1 MAKIGDAGA
10 RHNEPRQAS
19 RLPTGAAR
27 RTPSMA
33 ARWRPE
39 AFDGRHRGKRPRR
52 RAAQQ
57 RNDDGRRTDAE
68 KSAPCA
74 GRSTGGDR
82 GRRWAEPRTVIRR
95 GKSAA
100 AGAAQPPAP
109 VAMAQTPTI
118 DTCLWPI
125 PSAPTRWAQAL
136 HGCFTG
142 AGGRRRPPNLLQS
155 MRVWMQAPRAALL
168 ILLARL
174 RAFRQASPRE
184 TRRGGHGA
192 AMKAS
197 NLGHS
202 ANSPRKGCDHYPCRA
217 SLGWGGGRGR
227 RQAPAR
233 RRGRQRAIATAVW
246 IDGQE
251 GTPRP
256 CPRGAHPHAPR
267 AANAGRATGQILDP
281 IRDISSPRHVGTPER
296 ERRAP
301 AQFVQRA
308 RNPLRNFQFTILG
321 RGLAG
326 RLLAGR
332 AMTPLTGAGSADR
345 PAGAGRKWQTLAVP
359 APTGVKALIRWTD
372 GRNHQLGELA
382 YARMAHG
389 SWFDVATTLRWDG
402 APVGPGLEPR
412 FLGAHHPPSERSI
425 QRRVPFGTRRGVTL
439 APGKGASGRA
449 RCRKTL
455 NGYRCTSCWI
465 ARTRV

>member
-82 GRRWAEPRTVIRR
+82 GRRWAEPRTVIRAIVESRPRR
-95 GKSAA
+95 GSATTCA
-100 AGAAQPPAP
+100 RRKRLARRRPLCANP
-109 VAMAQTPTI
+109 VI

-142 AGGRRRPPNLLQS
+142 AGGRRRPPNLLQL

-202 ANSPRKGCDHYPCRA
+202 ANSPRKGCEYHPRRG
-217 SLGWGGGRGR
+217 SLGWGSGPAAGAGTASRAPKGDCDGRPDRWPGGDPSAVPPR
-227 RQAPAR
+227 RPSSCA
-233 RRGRQRAIATAVW
+233 
-246 IDGQE
+246 
-251 GTPRP
+251 
-256 CPRGAHPHAPR
+256 R
-267 AANAGRATGQILDP
+267 AANAGRPTGQILDS
-281 IRDISSPRHVGTPER
+281 IRDISSPRHVGTAEGA
-296 ERRAP
+296 RRARVH
-301 AQFVQRA
+301 FVQPA
-308 RNPLRNFQFTILG
+308 RNFAQLSVHPR
-321 RGLAG
+321 
-326 RLLAGR
+326 
-332 AMTPLTGAGSADR
+332 PCR
-345 PAGAGRKWQTLAVP
+345 PARRATRQDAGDRRKFGGP
-359 APTGVKALIRWTD
+359 A
-372 GRNHQLGELA
+372 
-382 YARMAHG
+382 
-389 SWFDVATTLRWDG
+389 S
-402 APVGPGLEPR
+402 
-412 FLGAHHPPSERSI
+412 
-425 QRRVPFGTRRGVTL
+425 RRGEKM
-439 APGKGASGRA
+439 ANPCRSGPD
-449 RCRKTL
+449 
-455 NGYRCTSCWI
+455 GS
-465 ARTRV
+465 

>member
-82 GRRWAEPRTVIRR
+82 GRRWAEPRTVIRAIEESRPRR
-95 GKSAA
+95 GSATTCA
-100 AGAAQPPAP
+100 RRKRLTRRRPGCAN
-109 VAMAQTPTI
+109 PTI
-118 DTCLWPI
+118 DACLWPI
-125 PSAPTRWAQAL
+125 PSAPARWAQAL
-136 HGCFTG
+136 PGCFAV
-142 AGGRRRPPNLLQS
+142 AGGRRRPPNLLQL

-281 IRDISSPRHVGTPER
+281 IRDI
-296 ERRAP
+296 
-301 AQFVQRA
+301 
-308 RNPLRNFQFTILG
+308 
-321 RGLAG
+321 
-326 RLLAGR
+326 
-332 AMTPLTGAGSADR
+332 
-345 PAGAGRKWQTLAVP
+345 
-359 APTGVKALIRWTD
+359 
-372 GRNHQLGELA
+372 
-382 YARMAHG
+382 
-389 SWFDVATTLRWDG
+389 
-402 APVGPGLEPR
+402 
-412 FLGAHHPPSERSI
+412 
-425 QRRVPFGTRRGVTL
+425 
-439 APGKGASGRA
+439 
-449 RCRKTL
+449 
-455 NGYRCTSCWI
+455 
-465 ARTRV
+465 